1 MPILE
6 FTPDAIKQ
14 ECLACGSVHT
24 IPLKQGVSKAKKEP
38 YALAGGD
45 TLEVKIDGQSAPQVL
60 TFAAADFANIG
71 KATAAEV
78 VAKLESLRGAKADV
92 DGNAVRIVS
101 ASSAVGTTSV
111 EVSGGSAREKLGF
124 DGRPYG
130 ARVLGVTIGTGAN
143 RHIAPDTIDL
153 PHCPDCG
160 SKECLMRTW
169 DTVPIESAGSLHD
182 KHRRAVN
189 ALAQHLR
196 GLGFSD
202 PSAKAIHEAEKRVP
216 KDIDLSALTNP
227 KHALASFRPPARAA
241 RGETP

>member
-6 FTPDAIKQ
+6 ATTDGIKQ

-24 IPLKQGVSKAKKEP
+24 IPLKQGVSKSKKEP
-38 YALAGGD
+38 YALADGD
-45 TLEVKIDGQSAPQVL
+45 TLEVKVNGQAAPHVV
-60 TFAAADFANIG
+60 TFAAADFANIA

-78 VAKLESLRGAKADV
+78 VAKLESLKGAKADV

-101 ASSAVGTTSV
+101 TSSAVATTAV

-124 DGRPYG
+124 DGRAYG
-130 ARVLGVTIGTGAN
+130 ARVLGVTIGTGAS
-143 RHIAPDTIDL
+143 RHTAPDTIDL

-169 DTVPIESAGSLHD
+169 DTVPAEHAGSAHD
-182 KHRRAVN
+182 EHRRVVN

-202 PSAKAIHEAEKRVP
+202 PGAKAIHEAEKHAP
-216 KDIDLSALTNP
+216 PDIDVAALTDS
-227 KHALASFRPPARAA
+227 KHTLASFRPLARAA